1 MKHPSTRRALL
12 AAALLATTLGVLAGP
27 GGGATAGA
35 KDEWVGSW
43 SAAPTGAGA
52 GLSGTGFAD
61 QTIRMIVHTSVGGSA
76 ARIRLSNTFGTGAVT
91 IGHATVARPDAA
103 TPALTDVLP
112 ASVAEL
118 TFNGAPGITIPKGG
132 QIVSDPLPVAV
143 PELSDLVV
151 SIYLPVATGPAT
163 WHWTSRQATYYG
175 SGDTAAEPTGA
186 TLTGTRN
193 SWFFLTGVDVLSRRS
208 PGSVVVLGDSITDGS
223 QSTINGNARWT
234 DRLAARLLAGH
245 APHTEVGVL
254 NQGLAGNA
262 VSHDGTEIGYAEL
275 GVNGLARL
283 QRDVLSQTGV
293 QTVVLA
299 LGINDLQIYAD
310 PADKVIGGLRQLA
323 AQARLAGVDVVI
335 STITPFEGFSSW
347 TPEKEQSRLAIN
359 EYLRTHR
366 AEFTGVVDFD
376 QLLRDPAAPS
386 KLRAEWDSGDHIH
399 PNDAGYQ
406 AMADFVPLWLLS

>member
-1 MKHPSTRRALL
+1 MKHPSTRRPLL
-12 AAALLATTLGVLAGP
+12 AGVVLAATLALLAGP
-27 GGGATAGA
+27 GGGATAGN
-35 KDEWVGSW
+35 KDAWVGSW

-91 IGHATVARPDAA
+91 IGHATLARPDAA

-132 QIVSDPLPVAV
+132 QVVSDPLPVAV

-151 SIYLPVATGPAT
+151 SIYLPVPTGPAT
-163 WHWTSRQATYYG
+163 WHWTARQAAYYG
-175 SGDTAAEPTGA
+175 AGDTAAEPTGA

-208 PGSVVVLGDSITDGS
+208 PGAVAVLGDSITDGS
-223 QSTINGNARWT
+223 QSTLNGNARWT
-234 DRLAARLLAGH
+234 DRLAARLLAGNS
-245 APHTEVGVL
+245 PHSEVGVL
-254 NQGLAGNA
+254 NQGLAGNT
-262 VSHDGTEIGYAEL
+262 VNHDGTEIGYAEL

-283 QRDVLSQTGV
+283 QRDVFSQTGV
-293 QTVVLA
+293 RTLVLV
-299 LGINDLQIYAD
+299 LGINDIQIHGDA
-310 PADKVIGGLRQLA
+310 PDKIVGGLRQLI
-323 AQARLAGVDVVI
+323 AQGRTAGLDVVV
-335 STITPFEGFSSW
+335 STVTPFEGFSSW
-347 TPEKEQSRLAIN
+347 TPEKEQTRLAVN
-359 EYLRTHR
+359 EWLRTHR
-366 AEFTGVVDFD
+366 GEFSGLVDFD
-376 QLLRDPAAPS
+376 ELLRDPAAPS

-406 AMADFVPLWLLS
+406 AMADFVPLWLIS

>member
-1 MKHPSTRRALL
+1 MKHPSTRRPLL
-12 AAALLATTLGVLAGP
+12 AGVVLAATLALLAGP
-27 GGGATAGA
+27 GGGATAGT
-35 KDEWVGSW
+35 KDAWVGSW

-91 IGHATVARPDAA
+91 IGHATLARPDAA

-132 QIVSDPLPVAV
+132 QVVSDPLPVAV

-163 WHWTSRQATYYG
+163 WHWTARQAAYYG
-175 SGDTAAEPTGA
+175 AGDTAAEPTGA

-208 PGSVVVLGDSITDGS
+208 PGAVAVLGDSITDGS

-245 APHTEVGVL
+245 APHSEVGVL
-254 NQGLAGNA
+254 NQGLAGNT
-262 VSHDGTEIGYAEL
+262 VNRDGTEIGYAEL

-293 QTVVLA
+293 RTLVLM
-299 LGINDLQIYAD
+299 LGINDIQIHGDA
-310 PADKVIGGLRQLA
+310 PDKIIGGLRQLI
-323 AQARLAGVDVVI
+323 AQARIAGLDVVV
-335 STITPFEGFSSW
+335 STVTPFEGFSSW
-347 TPEKEQSRLAIN
+347 TPEKEQTRLAVN
-359 EYLRTHR
+359 EWLRTHR
-366 AEFTGVVDFD
+366 AEYSGLVDFD
-376 QLLRDPAAPS
+376 ELRRDPAAPS

-406 AMADFVPLWLLS
+406 AMADFVPLWLVS

>member
-1 MKHPSTRRALL
+1 MKHPSTRRPLL
-12 AAALLATTLGVLAGP
+12 AGAVLAATLALLAGP
-27 GGGATAGA
+27 GGGATAGN
-35 KDEWVGSW
+35 KDTWVGSW
-43 SAAPTGAGA
+43 SASPTGAGA

-91 IGHATVARPDAA
+91 IGHATLARPDAA

-132 QIVSDPLPVAV
+132 QVVSDPLPVAV

-163 WHWTSRQATYYG
+163 WHWTARQAAYYG
-175 SGDTAAEPTGA
+175 AGDTTAEPTGA

-193 SWFFLTGVDVLSRRS
+193 SWFFLSGVDVLSRRS

-234 DRLAARLLAGH
+234 DRLAARLLAGNS
-245 APHTEVGVL
+245 PHSEVGVL
-254 NQGLAGNA
+254 NQGLAGNT
-262 VSHDGTEIGYAEL
+262 VNRDGTEIGYAEL

-283 QRDVLSQTGV
+283 QRDVLSQTGA
-293 QTVVLA
+293 QTLVLM
-299 LGINDLQIYAD
+299 LGINDIQIHGDA
-310 PADKVIGGLRQLA
+310 PDKIIGGLRQLI
-323 AQARLAGVDVVI
+323 AQTRTAGLDVVV
-335 STITPFEGFSSW
+335 STVTPFEGFSSW
-347 TPEKEQSRLAIN
+347 TPAKEETRLAVN
-359 EYLRTHR
+359 EWLRTHR
-366 AEFTGVVDFD
+366 AEFSGLVDFD
-376 QLLRDPAAPS
+376 ELLRDPAAPS

-406 AMADFVPLWLLS
+406 AMADFVPLWLIS